1 MFASE
6 NPRGSEQLKI
16 EQLQTQLRQAKRYRQ
31 SLYQRITQGAD
42 YGPQDKRRPVS
53 TDQRA
58 TELDRALVRRV
69 LAGTAP
75 PSRFASATKFF
86 EPAVQNAAFALAQQA
101 RQKQASGQA
110 LTDRERR
117 LLGYERDADAVRAK
131 WRAEG
136 DKPVGTLE
144 GVEFWT

>member
-1 MFASE
+1 MIASE

-16 EQLQTQLRQAKRYRQ
+16 EQLHTQLRQAKRSRQ
-31 SLYQRITQGAD
+31 SLYQRITAGAD
-42 YGPQDKRRPVS
+42 FGPQDKRRPVS

-75 PSRFASATKFF
+75 QPRFLSATKFF
-86 EPAVQNAAFALAQQA
+86 EPAVQNAAFALAEQA
-101 RQKQASGQA
+101 RRKQSSGGS

-117 LLGYERDADAVRAK
+117 LLGYERDADAVRAT
-131 WRAEG
+131 WRADG
-136 DKPVGTLE
+136 DTAVGTLE